1 MAEKV
6 LKALTFN
13 FENVSGASIQANHVD
28 TFAIEGITKEMCM
41 YSNGQACHERQNCK
55 YFVVLLSKDA
65 NYNVEYYPDY
75 FNEEKKKLF
84 DRIQRH
90 KDICSITFE
99 YEGGFSEEI
108 WMNWHGTDEENKLQ
122 KAYWKNGFFVVEI
135 GQEQKRYEQCY

>member
-6 LKALTFN
+6 LKSLTFN
-13 FENVSGASIQANHVD
+13 FESVTGARVQVNLVD

-41 YSNGQACHERQNCK
+41 YSNGKTCYERQMCK
-55 YFVVLLSKDA
+55 YFVVSLFNGA
-65 NYNVEYYPDY
+65 NYNAEYYPDY
-75 FNEEKKKLF
+75 LNEEKKKLF
-84 DRIQRH
+84 DRIQQR
-90 KDICSITFE
+90 KDISSITFE

-135 GQEQKRYEQCY
+135 GQE